1 MLAQSFF
8 TFHNGELIEK
18 RNYEKVKLQSIV
30 CYEQH
35 TPKDSLVYDVNDVLC
50 FHLQG
55 DSIAEM
61 PLYPYM
67 KYYYCEFDE
76 SLQNNY
82 IYHMINISNCKNEFC
97 IF

>member
-35 TPKDSLVYDVNDVLC
+35 TPKDSLVYDGNDVLC

-55 DSIAEM
+55 DKYSRNAIISIYEI
-61 PLYPYM
+61 L
-67 KYYYCEFDE
+67 
-76 SLQNNY
+76 LL
-82 IYHMINISNCKNEFC
+82 
-97 IF
+97 